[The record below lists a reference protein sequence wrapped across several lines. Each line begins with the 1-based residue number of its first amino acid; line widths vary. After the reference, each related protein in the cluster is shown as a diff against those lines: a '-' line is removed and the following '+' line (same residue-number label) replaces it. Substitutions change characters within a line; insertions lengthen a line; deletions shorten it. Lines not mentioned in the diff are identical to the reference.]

1 MIPSISVGRSSVQA
15 MPAIVRAIVCGCLV
29 VLAACG
35 GGGSS
40 GTGPQTFNDTIKT
53 DNSNVAVHDVSAGDK
68 TVLVITVDSDTDLGL
83 TVAVL
88 ADNDYVTKARAAGAK
103 ISGVTLSDTGLFS
116 DASNPADA
124 AGGRV
129 VVARK
134 DDEFQHTR
142 LAVPVIIKGTFRV
155 MVGSDNGQGGKIT
168 IHTEVISVSGS
179 SDDVN
184 NRAKQENSSS
194 S

>member
-1 MIPSISVGRSSVQA
+1 MRVLVGV
-15 MPAIVRAIVCGCLV
+15 GLV
-29 VLAACG
+29 ALVAACG

-40 GTGPQTFNDTIKT
+40 SDTGPHTFNDTIKS
-53 DNSNVAVHDVSAGDK
+53 DNSNVVVHDVAGGDK
-68 TVLVITVDSDTDLGL
+68 TVLIITVDTTDDLGIS
-83 TVAVL
+83 VAVL
-88 ADNDYVTKARAAGAK
+88 ADQDYVTKATAAGAK
-103 ISGVTLSDTGLFS
+103 ILDVKLSDVRLFT

-124 AGGRV
+124 AGGRI

-134 DDEFQHTR
+134 SDQFQHVR
-142 LAVPVIIKGTFRV
+142 LAVPVVIKGTFRV

-168 IHTEVISVSGS
+168 MHTEVISISGS